1 MKLGI
6 LGYPVTESM
15 SYKVFNKYFEL
26 IGEKSTYDA
35 LNVQPEDFE
44 REVHDILREYDGF
57 NVTKPFK
64 EKIMRY
70 IALDENAK
78 NVGAVN
84 CVFKN
89 KGYNTDWK
97 GFVRSLEKIEVPRV
111 VTLVGAGGASRALLY
126 GLLKLGVERVY
137 LVNRTFER
145 AVRLSKDFGD
155 HAEIIPRRLDVL
167 KDSLKESNA
176 LFNATSVGMRGEKFF
191 DISPEDLSHLS
202 LVYDVIYIKT
212 HLQEMAREAGIT
224 VVSGESMWY
233 HQAIENLKIWGIPFY
248 EEVFKKVFEKVVL
261 E

>member
-15 SYKVFNKYFEL
+15 SYKVFNEYFEL

-35 LNVQPEDFE
+35 LNIQPEYFE
-44 REVHDILREYDGF
+44 GEVHDILKEYDGF

-64 EKIMRY
+64 ERIMKY
-70 IALDENAK
+70 ITSDENARII
-78 NVGAVN
+78 GAVN
-84 CVFKN
+84 CVFSRV
-89 KGYNTDWK
+89 GFNTDWV
-97 GFVRSLEKIEVPRV
+97 GFVKSLEGVEVPKV

-145 AVRLSKDFGD
+145 AVRLSKDFKN
-155 HAEIIPRRLDVL
+155 HVEVIPNELKAL
-167 KDSLKESNA
+167 KDSLKESKA
-176 LFNATSVGMRGEKFF
+176 LFNATSAGMRGEKFF

-212 HLQEMAREAGIT
+212 PLQEMAREVGIT
-224 VVSGESMWY
+224 VVGGESMWY
-233 HQAIENLKIWGIPFY
+233 HQAIENLKIWGIPFH

-261 E
+261 K